1 MNREFDVI
9 VVGGGHAGI
18 EAAHAAARIGARA
31 ALVTLERAAIGRMS
45 CNPAIG
51 GLGKSHLVAEVDAL
65 GGLMARATDAT
76 GIQFR
81 TLNRSKGPAVQA
93 LRAQCDM
100 DAYSLWMRSALER
113 TPRLTILE
121 GEAVEI
127 LVRNGRIAGVV
138 LAPPANGGGGGGERA
153 ALACRALILTT
164 GTFLDGLLHF
174 GLERREGGRFGERAA
189 TRLPASFAALGLET
203 GRLKTGTPARLRR
216 DSIDWSRTERQD
228 GDEPPLPFSLRTAR
242 LEVEQVPCYLTR
254 TNARTHEII
263 RASLDR
269 SPLYTGV
276 IHSVGPRYCPSIE
289 DKVVRYPERDSHQV
303 FLEPETRHGQSIYPN
318 GVSTSLPPDAQE
330 AFLRSIPG
338 LERCELLRPGYAVE
352 YTFTPAHQLRPTLE
366 AKDVPG
372 LFLAGQ
378 INGTSGYEEAA
389 AQGILAGINAALGAR
404 GEPPLTFGRDEA
416 YLGVLVDDLITK
428 TPREPYRMFTSRAE
442 RRLLLRPDNADLRLA
457 AAARRVGML
466 SEREFEA
473 VARYR
478 EAVEREVGR
487 LEAVTLRPSELDPAA
502 LARLGI
508 PAPEKSLR
516 LAQFLA
522 RPEVTYEALAALG
535 LAGPPRPDFGPL
547 LEDWERER
555 GADGE
560 ADFFAQA
567 ERDWLAAMAARGAAR
582 AAAQVEI
589 AVKYAGYL
597 RRELDEVERARRM
610 EETALPLDFAY
621 REVRGLRREAA
632 DLLSR
637 VRPATLAQAGRI
649 AGVTP
654 ADVALL
660 QIHLRARG

>member
-1 MNREFDVI
+1 M
-9 VVGGGHAGI
+9 
-18 EAAHAAARIGARA
+18 
-31 ALVTLERAAIGRMS
+31 
-45 CNPAIG
+45 
-51 GLGKSHLVAEVDAL
+51 
-65 GGLMARATDAT
+65 
-76 GIQFR
+76 
-81 TLNRSKGPAVQA
+81 
-93 LRAQCDM
+93 
-100 DAYSLWMRSALER
+100 
-113 TPRLTILE
+113 
-121 GEAVEI
+121 
-127 LVRNGRIAGVV
+127 
-138 LAPPANGGGGGGERA
+138 
-153 ALACRALILTT
+153 
-164 GTFLDGLLHF
+164 
-174 GLERREGGRFGERAA
+174 
-189 TRLPASFAALGLET
+189 
-203 GRLKTGTPARLRR
+203 RR